1 MKTQRDE
8 IVAGSI
14 SADVS
19 PNFPGDVPLGIALN
33 EQGTVIGRSYPKIN
47 SIKCELVDSKE
58 NY

>member
-8 IVAGSI
+8 LVAGYI

-19 PNFPGDVPLGIALN
+19 PTFQGDVPLGIAPN
-33 EQGTVIGRSYPKIN
+33 EQGQVIGRSYPKIN

>member
-8 IVAGSI
+8 LVAGYI
-14 SADVS
+14 SVDVS
-19 PNFPGDVPLGIALN
+19 PNFQGDVPLGMAPN
-33 EQGTVIGRSYPKIN
+33 EQGQGIGRSYPKIN

>member
-8 IVAGSI
+8 LVAGYI

-19 PNFPGDVPLGIALN
+19 PNFQGDVPLGMVPN
-33 EQGTVIGRSYPKIN
+33 EQGQVIGRSYPKIN

>member
-1 MKTQRDE
+1 MQRDE
-8 IVAGSI
+8 LVAGYI

-19 PNFPGDVPLGIALN
+19 PNFQGDVPLGIAPN
-33 EQGTVIGRSYPKIN
+33 EQGQVIGRSYPKTN